1 MTTHGSLR
9 NIPLREICP
18 WPACCGG
25 DFFPEII
32 REIADDFYKRRICSM
47 TFGWFDVVEIPEDQR
62 WLISNLVY
70 QMFNGLLPE
79 MHDGCLLTGT
89 LLPHAR
95 SCECVKYAC
104 ATHQDYLCA
113 LKLGQQEASPYF
125 RKDDAEANIINESGP
140 LCWVFEKGQFTAR
153 GRGAIIQLR
162 CPHQPHMGTQPSH
175 FQPVAARTSSRSRS
189 PPARPSGAR
198 PPDKCGIG
206 PIIELTKLL
215 QDHEEYVHTY
225 LKKHKTDL
233 QTLEADWGSND
244 SDIYNPAWLRS
255 TAYAETLSRVS
266 AALHFSER
274 ECLKHLQ
281 EEEQLAKIYDAHLRK
296 LQLA

>member
-1 MTTHGSLR
+1 MAVCETYRFVKSALGLLAAVG
-9 NIPLREICP
+9 N
-18 WPACCGG
+18 
-25 DFFPEII
+25 FFPEII

-233 QTLEADWGSND
+233 QTLETGGATTQTSTTLHGSALPHMQKL
-244 SDIYNPAWLRS
+244 SLVSLLRCI
-255 TAYAETLSRVS
+255 
-266 AALHFSER
+266 FPSESV
-274 ECLKHLQ
+274 
-281 EEEQLAKIYDAHLRK
+281 
-296 LQLA
+296 